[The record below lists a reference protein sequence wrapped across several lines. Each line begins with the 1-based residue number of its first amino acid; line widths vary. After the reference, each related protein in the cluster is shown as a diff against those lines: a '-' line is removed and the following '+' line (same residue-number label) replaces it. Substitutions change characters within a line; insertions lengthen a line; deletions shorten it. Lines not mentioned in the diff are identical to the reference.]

1 MDVDLQIQ
9 RVQLIFLGSDLTDPR
24 PCDLN
29 LNHKPRS
36 G

>member
-1 MDVDLQIQ
+1 
-9 RVQLIFLGSDLTDPR
+9 LIFLGSDLTDPR